1 MIPVLTLS
9 LTISLLFR
17 RMEEHFILM
26 HELLISTE
34 GSLHNENLDNILMPG
49 LSNWTTRKFRK
60 NVGHLLHTQEDTQSF
75 MLRVNHT
82 S

>member
-1 MIPVLTLS
+1 
-9 LTISLLFR
+9 
-17 RMEEHFILM
+17 MEEHFILM

-34 GSLHNENLDNILMPG
+34 GNLHNENLDNIPMPG

-60 NVGHLLHTQEDTQSF
+60 NAEHLLHTQEDTQSF